1 MHGFSKLMGILA
13 IGSSS
18 KKLFCIDGGS
28 SACQVKKFLAD
39 RPSCPKGSTTLSPS
53 FEIPKN

>member
-28 SACQVKKFLAD
+28 SACQV
-39 RPSCPKGSTTLSPS
+39 RS
-53 FEIPKN
+53 F